1 MEEKERELLTEEA
14 LLERQRGLEQKEEEL
29 KKKESV
35 LQKAEEKIAKTK
47 HGIYDRIDV
56 SVGTMDKIIFVLGT
70 LLVIAIFVGIFLK

>member
-14 LLERQRGLEQKEEEL
+14 LLERQRALE
-29 KKKESV
+29 
-35 LQKAEEKIAKTK
+35 QKAEEKIAKTK

-70 LLVIAIFVGIFLK
+70 LLVIAVFAGIFLK

>member
-1 MEEKERELLTEEA
+1 MEEKERELLAEEA
-14 LLERQRGLEQKEEEL
+14 LLERQRALEQKEEEL

-47 HGIYDRIDV
+47 FGIYDRIDV

-70 LLVIAIFVGIFLK
+70 LLVIAVFVGIFLK

>member
-14 LLERQRGLEQKEEEL
+14 LLERQRALEQKEEEL

-56 SVGTMDKIIFVLGT
+56 SVGTMDKIIFVLST
-70 LLVIAIFVGIFLK
+70 LLVIAVFAGIFLN

>member
-14 LLERQRGLEQKEEEL
+14 LLERQRALEQKEEEL

-35 LQKAEEKIAKTK
+35 LQKAEEKIAKAK
-47 HGIYDRIDV
+47 FGIYDRIDV

-70 LLVIAIFVGIFLK
+70 LLVIAVFVGIFLK